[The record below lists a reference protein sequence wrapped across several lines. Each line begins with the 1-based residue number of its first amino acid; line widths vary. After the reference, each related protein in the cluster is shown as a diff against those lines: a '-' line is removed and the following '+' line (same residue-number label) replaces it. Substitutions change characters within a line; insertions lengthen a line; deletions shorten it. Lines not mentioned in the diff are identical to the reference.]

1 MYENFKRTLKENKE
15 MIEMSSQ
22 MVRLNEDLKRESHSS
37 AQEIKSLNK
46 KIAEEQ
52 DTHLKLC
59 REMVK
64 RFMTLIKVFFY
75 KGTHQRFIEQVRR
88 KTKRSG

>member
-1 MYENFKRTLKENKE
+1 

-22 MVRLNEDLKRESHSS
+22 MVRLNEDLKREGHSS

-46 KIAEEQ
+46 KLAEEQ
-52 DTHLKLC
+52 DTHLKLS

-64 RFMTLIKVFFY
+64 PFFTLISTF
-75 KGTHQRFIEQVRR
+75 
-88 KTKRSG
+88 